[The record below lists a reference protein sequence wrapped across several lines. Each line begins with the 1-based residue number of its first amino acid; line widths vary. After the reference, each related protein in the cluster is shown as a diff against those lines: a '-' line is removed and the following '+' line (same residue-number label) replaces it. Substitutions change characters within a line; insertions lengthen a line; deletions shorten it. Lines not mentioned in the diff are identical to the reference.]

1 MLLIIPCIFNKE
13 LVELLFNNYN
23 SNTNFFMIFSL
34 YTLLLFVVFNVGLI
48 TGDSYKYKMFR
59 YNSPTTFYINRLYKG
74 MYSVLFFSLYE
85 IILNTFLF
93 SFSLKFLIMIVFIY
107 TLITFLQAFL
117 EVFFDLRIA
126 FLLTNIYI
134 LFSYLMFNYIQKFTG
149 RELNYVFLTMNKYN
163 NIMNIKYLF
172 IIAIV
177 IAILFILTKKII
189 NNKEHYE

>member
-1 MLLIIPCIFNKE
+1 MLLIIPCLFNKE

-48 TGDSYKYKMFR
+48 TGESYKYKMFR

-93 SFSLKFLIMIVFIY
+93 GFSVKFLIMIVFIY
-107 TLITFLQAFL
+107 TLIIFLQAFI